1 MAEVLI
7 SCADLP
13 SPPPTLP
20 FPRKLTPG
28 SPVSLCLSLRAVTGD
43 VWVPSD
49 VLGVQGEAGDP
60 GESRA
65 RSSQSGTAYWHS
77 RLMAML

>member
-7 SCADLP
+7 SRADIP

-49 VLGVQGEAGDP
+49 VLGVQGPEQPEWHCLLAF
-60 GESRA
+60 
-65 RSSQSGTAYWHS
+65 GTHGHAVKGGVWQW
-77 RLMAML
+77 